1 MNYRIWSNMWNE
13 FSYGNFNFQKHI
25 FTTPPSMPLISR
37 SFLLMTFS
45 LCFYIGR
52 LYFQWVFMLTLI
64 SMISLLMSLILKS
77 LLSIIL
83 LLISFLSTSLMDLLR
98 LRYTTTVSHNNN
110 NYHRTLLSEKYFE
123 PKMGRSLSLFEQD
136 LTRLGHCQL
145 CSSNYAIAKL
155 ARLRWSQPQKSFE
168 ESWNKFAVLCVRL
181 FWAKNLLCSYLSAP
195 K

>member
-98 LRYTTTVSHNNN
+98 LRYMIHHN
-110 NYHRTLLSEKYFE
+110 R
-123 PKMGRSLSLFEQD
+123 
-136 LTRLGHCQL
+136 
-145 CSSNYAIAKL
+145 
-155 ARLRWSQPQKSFE
+155 QPQQQQLLPPHPFVREILWAEDGSF
-168 ESWNKFAVLCVRL
+168 FIFVRTR
-181 FWAKNLLCSYLSAP
+181 FDPTWASSVV
-195 K
+195 

>member
-1 MNYRIWSNMWNE
+1 MFWHQHDERKIERERYFLPTLLVSSSVICGHANLSPIELLNSRRWTTGYDPTCNMWNE

-98 LRYTTTVSHNNN
+98 LRYMIHHN
-110 NYHRTLLSEKYFE
+110 R
-123 PKMGRSLSLFEQD
+123 
-136 LTRLGHCQL
+136 
-145 CSSNYAIAKL
+145 
-155 ARLRWSQPQKSFE
+155 QPQQLPPHPFVREILWAEDGSF
-168 ESWNKFAVLCVRL
+168 FIFVRTR
-181 FWAKNLLCSYLSAP
+181 FDPTWASSVV
-195 K
+195 

>member
-1 MNYRIWSNMWNE
+1 MFWHQHDERKIERERYFLPTLLVSSSVICGHANLSPIELLNSRRWTTGYDPTCNMWNE

-64 SMISLLMSLILKS
+64 SMSSLLMSLILKS

-98 LRYTTTVSHNNN
+98 LRYMIHHN
-110 NYHRTLLSEKYFE
+110 R
-123 PKMGRSLSLFEQD
+123 
-136 LTRLGHCQL
+136 
-145 CSSNYAIAKL
+145 
-155 ARLRWSQPQKSFE
+155 QPQQLPPHPFVREILWAEDGSF
-168 ESWNKFAVLCVRL
+168 FIFVRTR
-181 FWAKNLLCSYLSAP
+181 FDPTWASSVV
-195 K
+195 